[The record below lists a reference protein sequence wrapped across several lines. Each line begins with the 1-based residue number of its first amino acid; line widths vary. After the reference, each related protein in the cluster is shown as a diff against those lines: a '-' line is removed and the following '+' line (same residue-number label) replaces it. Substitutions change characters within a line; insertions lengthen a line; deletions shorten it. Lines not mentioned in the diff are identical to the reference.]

1 MSANSTG
8 ARVCIMGCGRV
19 GARLA
24 ELFYKAS
31 FVVTVIDL
39 NADSFDRL
47 SDAQL
52 RDNAILGDGTDPA
65 ILDRAGIRDADI
77 FIAVTNGDNRNI
89 MASQVA
95 RTTFEVPHV
104 LCRIYDVGRHEIYKR
119 MGLNSFCPTLSGA
132 DFIFHAMVDA
142 VAAPLVQETTNHG

>member
-1 MSANSTG
+1 
-8 ARVCIMGCGRV
+8 
-19 GARLA
+19 
-24 ELFYKAS
+24 
-31 FVVTVIDL
+31 
-39 NADSFDRL
+39 
-47 SDAQL
+47 
-52 RDNAILGDGTDPA
+52 
-65 ILDRAGIRDADI
+65 
-77 FIAVTNGDNRNI
+77 

-142 VAAPLVQETTNHG
+142 VAAPILQEAPKHG